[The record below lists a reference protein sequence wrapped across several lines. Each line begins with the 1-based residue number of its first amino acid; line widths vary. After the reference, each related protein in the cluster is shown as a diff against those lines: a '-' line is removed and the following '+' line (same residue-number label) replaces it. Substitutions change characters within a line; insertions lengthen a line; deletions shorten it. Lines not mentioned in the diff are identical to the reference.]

1 MSGASENTRLKS
13 LEVGLQRLVDREFG
27 AEFRVDGLAE
37 MIDGH
42 AGLTFGF
49 DVLDGAGKVANA
61 YVLKLAP
68 VGVTRRGN
76 TDVYRQAPLLRGLH
90 AAGLPVPNVPFASPD
105 EDLLGTP
112 FIVMEKLPGRVFV
125 AWEPHASF
133 SREPAAVR
141 PLWLQAAQL
150 LARLHKVD
158 WQETLADWEA
168 PRSLREE
175 LDRWGPV
182 LRHAKDATWG
192 EAGPVLHEAGETL
205 HALLTE
211 GFPDERPIGVV
222 HGDFQPGNILFQ
234 DGKAMGLI
242 DWELASIGA
251 QGADLGWLLM
261 MSDAAAWHSG
271 WRPFAPVGREE
282 LIATYRSEDGPA
294 FLNLDWYQALSQ
306 YRLGCIACLNVKL
319 HRSGKRTDALW
330 ERFAPSVSTLFSRG
344 QELARRAIGT

>member
-1 MSGASENTRLKS
+1 MSEASENQRLDT
-13 LEVGLQRLVDREFG
+13 LGAGLQRLVSREFG
-27 AEFRVDGLAE
+27 AGFRVAGLAE

-49 DVLDGAGKVANA
+49 DVADGAGAIVKS

-90 AAGLPVPNVPFASPD
+90 AAGLPVPDVPFASAE

-133 SREPAAVR
+133 SRAPEAVK
-141 PLWLQAAQL
+141 PLWLQAAAL
-150 LARLHKVD
+150 LARLHRVD
-158 WQETLADWEA
+158 WQASLADWEA

-192 EAGPVLHEAGETL
+192 EVGPALHEAGETL
-205 HALLTE
+205 HALLTR

-222 HGDFQPGNILFQ
+222 HGDFQPGNILYQ
-234 DGKAMGLI
+234 DGEAKGLI

-261 MSDAAAWHSG
+261 MSDAAAWHPG
-271 WRPFAPVGREE
+271 WRPVAPVGREE
-282 LIATYRSEDGPA
+282 LIATYRDAGGPGL
-294 FLNLDWYQALSQ
+294 LNLDWYQALSQ
-306 YRLGCIACLNVKL
+306 YRLACIACLNVKL
-319 HRSGKRTDALW
+319 HRSGKRRDELW
-330 ERFAPSVSTLFSRG
+330 ERFAPSVATLFSRG
-344 QELARRAIGT
+344 QELARRAIA

>member
-1 MSGASENTRLKS
+1 MAGASENARLS
-13 LEVGLQRLVDREFG
+13 ALAEGLQRLVAREFG
-27 AEFRVDGLAE
+27 QDFRVSGLAE

-49 DVLDGAGKVANA
+49 EVLGRDGQLVKA

-90 AAGLPVPNVPFASPD
+90 AAGLPVPDVPFASAE

-133 SREPAAVR
+133 SRETEAVR
-141 PLWLQAAQL
+141 PLWLQAARL
-150 LARLHKVD
+150 LARIHTVD
-158 WQETLADWEA
+158 WQKILGRWEP

-175 LDRWGPV
+175 LDRWSPV
-182 LRHAKDATWG
+182 LRHAKDPTWG
-192 EAGPVLHEAGETL
+192 EEGPVLHEAGETL

-222 HGDFQPGNILFQ
+222 HGDFQPGNILYQ
-234 DGKAMGLI
+234 DGEAMGVI

-261 MSDAAAWHSG
+261 MCDPAAWHPG
-271 WRPFAPVGREE
+271 WRPVTPVRREE
-282 LIATYRSEDGPA
+282 LIETYRAEGGPA

-306 YRLGCIACLNVKL
+306 YRLACIACLNVKL
-319 HRSGKRTDALW
+319 HRSGKRPDALW
-330 ERFAPSVSTLFSRG
+330 ERFAPSVSSLFLRG
-344 QELARRAIGT
+344 QELARRAIAR